1 MSTNNNPNKKTTTD
15 VGMGSGGVTLS
26 NVNGHEGDSPRD
38 MELELEIAQ
47 LKAENEALRQ
57 QSQSNSDT
65 NKLVALLAEAIKSN
79 NQPAQGQQV
88 GPGVDI
94 NRSVDF
100 KNTRATVDGRSLM
113 EQQAALQNFR
123 GEAKK
128 PISIPKSF
136 QASVGPNLSITV
148 NGIRVSIPCDGKTY
162 YINETHWEH
171 ARERMAKVD
180 ILNTIPD
187 DVQEITA

>member
-1 MSTNNNPNKKTTTD
+1 MSTNNPKLTKATTD
-15 VGMGSGGVTLS
+15 VGMGSGSVTHS
-26 NVNGHEGDSPRD
+26 NFEGQGSRD
-38 MELELEIAQ
+38 TSRDLELEIAL
-47 LKAENEALRQ
+47 LKEENEKLRNQ
-57 QSQSNSDT
+57 AHTDEGT
-65 NKLVALLAEAIKSN
+65 NRLVALLAEAIKGG
-79 NQPAQGQQV
+79 QPQAQPQQV
-88 GPGVDI
+88 GPGVDV

-100 KNTRATVDGRSLM
+100 RNTRATVDGRSLM

-136 QASVGPNLSITV
+136 QSSVGPNLSITV

-171 ARERMAKVD
+171 AKERIAKVD

>member
-1 MSTNNNPNKKTTTD
+1 
-15 VGMGSGGVTLS
+15 
-26 NVNGHEGDSPRD
+26 
-38 MELELEIAQ
+38 
-47 LKAENEALRQ
+47 
-57 QSQSNSDT
+57 
-65 NKLVALLAEAIKSN
+65 
-79 NQPAQGQQV
+79 
-88 GPGVDI
+88 
-94 NRSVDF
+94 
-100 KNTRATVDGRSLM
+100 M

-171 ARERMAKVD
+171 AKERIAKVD

-187 DVQEITA
+187 DVQEITAQTNIVKHKGKLHISLLFFICYNKIKLKELILCIL